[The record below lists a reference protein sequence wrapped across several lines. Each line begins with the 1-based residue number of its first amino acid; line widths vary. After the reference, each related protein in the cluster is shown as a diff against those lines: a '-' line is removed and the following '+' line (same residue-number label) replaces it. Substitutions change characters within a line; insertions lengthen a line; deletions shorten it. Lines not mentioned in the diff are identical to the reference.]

1 MPVRPQVAIN
11 WCMRQGTVP
20 IPGAKTLQQA
30 EDNLGALGWR
40 LTAGEVRPSPLPCS
54 SRACAPGGPLRIDP
68 LAVLKLPLTA
78 ERQRSRSRP
87 SDPSALRAST
97 ARSPPAAVGCLG
109 PIPV

>member
-40 LTAGEVRPSPLPCS
+40 LTDGEARPSPLP
-54 SRACAPGGPLRIDP
+54 AAAAPASQAARF
-68 LAVLKLPLTA
+68 
-78 ERQRSRSRP
+78 
-87 SDPSALRAST
+87 AST
-97 ARSPPAAVGCLG
+97 LWLS
-109 PIPV
+109 